1 MSKTFSKS
9 CRFECFYF
17 LSGMSVFNFRM
28 WIPHGYHR
36 NTSKKGQGP
45 EIYVRKECIEIFV
58 LFNFFSDLNITLAT
72 IVRYTFSQM
81 KNRPFNVKFYVTQEY
96 IAVEFIQRY
105 RGNIISY
112 WKYDNHVGA
121 RMINIL
127 QVRFIQVILY
137 QT

>member
-1 MSKTFSKS
+1 MKQTFNGIWYIWETNSPINECQKLFSKS
-9 CRFECFYF
+9 CRFESFYF

-81 KNRPFNVKFYVTQEY
+81 KNRPFNVNVLCY
-96 IAVEFIQRY
+96 IRIDRS
-105 RGNIISY
+105 RIHTNISRCCI
-112 WKYDNHVGA
+112 
-121 RMINIL
+121 II
-127 QVRFIQVILY
+127 I
-137 QT
+137 